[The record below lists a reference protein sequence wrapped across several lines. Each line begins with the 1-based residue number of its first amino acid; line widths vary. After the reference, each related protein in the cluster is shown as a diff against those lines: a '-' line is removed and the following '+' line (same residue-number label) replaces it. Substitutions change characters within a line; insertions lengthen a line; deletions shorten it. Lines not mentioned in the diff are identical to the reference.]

1 MGDEQIFKNRGF
13 SKTALLTFFLVFTL
27 FFSQSPVFA
36 QEAQAILTVEVLEV
50 GIDIE
55 LFQTIP
61 SVVYENE
68 TTTLSFTIRNLGSYN
83 LDILPT
89 SRIEIYKDNKIVHQI
104 SVPTVTISPGARMD
118 FLIPWNVTGFPLG
131 FYKCRL
137 VIDWISAGFT
147 STKTA
152 WTTLEILPLIPLLPP
167 LPPPAPPVFYRLRV
181 LRFPLLIEER
191 AGDTTLASFE
201 ILNEGPGKIENAR
214 IWITVAENWML
225 RAIEPFPSVLSLEA
239 GERRIVNLLLK
250 IPATVS
256 PGDYG
261 FKITVRAENSIAEMI
276 SILRVRSRFPDPYAM
291 VVRHIDLDLEN
302 EETVVKLIAKNGSK
316 FLKALLVTDNILS
329 DFQGV
334 LDRIAFLDK
343 FPEDISLSGVT
354 WRLESVQPFE
364 EREILYRLPA
374 ILPVYQRY
382 LYWAFPRVVMIYELV
397 ELVRIVEL
405 KSEFLKPAKT
415 GRLILTLKNISSEN
429 LLVTAIL
436 RLPIGW
442 TVQPDGVSMKLE
454 PTKSGAFV
462 FYVTLPEYVE
472 PMTYMG
478 EVRIYFKDQEI
489 VRGIAFVVLPPQPNI
504 LLIIAI
510 ILSII
515 AICLAIYLL
524 MKRRWSSS
532 RRPEIVEILRRAGEE
547 A

>member
-1 MGDEQIFKNRGF
+1 MGDELFKNRGF
-13 SKTALLTFFLVFTL
+13 FKITLPAFFIIFFM
-27 FFSQSPVFA
+27 FFSQIPVSA
-36 QEAQAILTVEVLEV
+36 QQAQAVLTVEVLEV

-55 LFQTIP
+55 SFQAIP

-104 SVPTVTISPGARMD
+104 SLPTVTISPGARMD

-131 FYKCRL
+131 VYKIRL
-137 VIDWISAGFT
+137 VVDWISANFT
-147 STKTA
+147 STETA
-152 WTTLEILPLIPLLPP
+152 WTTLEIIPLIPLLPP
-167 LPPPAPPVFYRLRV
+167 LPPPAPPVFYRLRI

-201 ILNEGPGKIENAR
+201 ILNEGPARIENAR
-214 IWITVAENWML
+214 IEITVAENWML
-225 RAIEPFPSVLSLEA
+225 RAIEPFPSALSLEA
-239 GERRIVNLLLK
+239 DERRVVNLLLK
-250 IPATVS
+250 VPATAA

-261 FKITVRAENSIAEMI
+261 FKITVRGENSIAEMI
-276 SILRVRSRFPDPYAM
+276 SILRVRSRLPDPYAIA
-291 VVRHIDLDLEN
+291 VRHIDLDLEN
-302 EETVVKLIAKNGSK
+302 EETVVKLVAKNGSK
-316 FLKALLVTDNILS
+316 FLKTLLVTDNILS

-343 FPEDISLSGVT
+343 SPEDISLSCVT

-382 LYWAFPRVVMIYELV
+382 LYWIFPRVVMMYELV
-397 ELVRIVEL
+397 EIVRIVEL

-429 LLVTAIL
+429 LIVTVIL
-436 RLPIGW
+436 RLPISW
-442 TVQPDGVSMKLE
+442 MVQPDGVSMKLE
-454 PTKSGAFV
+454 STKSGAFV

-504 LLIIAI
+504 LLIIAT

-532 RRPEIVEILRRAGEE
+532 RRSEIVEILRRAGEE

>member
-214 IWITVAENWML
+214 MWITVAENWML

-415 GRLILTLKNISSEN
+415 GRLILTLRNISSEN

>member
-50 GIDIE
+50 GIDVE
-55 LFQTIP
+55 LFQAIP

-152 WTTLEILPLIPLLPP
+152 WTTLEILPLIPPLPP

-302 EETVVKLIAKNGSK
+302 EETVVKLVAKNGSK

-415 GRLILTLKNISSEN
+415 GRLILTLRNISSEN

>member
-1 MGDEQIFKNRGF
+1 MGDEQIFRNRGF

-55 LFQTIP
+55 LFQAIP
-61 SVVYENE
+61 SVVHENE

-89 SRIEIYKDNKIVHQI
+89 SRIEIYKDNKIVHRI
-104 SVPTVTISPGARMD
+104 SVPTVMISPGARMD

-152 WTTLEILPLIPLLPP
+152 WTTLEILPLIPPLPP

-225 RAIEPFPSVLSLEA
+225 RAIESFPSVLSLEA

-276 SILRVRSRFPDPYAM
+276 SILRVRSRFPDPYVM

-302 EETVVKLIAKNGSK
+302 EETVVKLVAKNGSK

-415 GRLILTLKNISSEN
+415 GRLILTLRNISSEN

-510 ILSII
+510 IFSII

>member
-214 IWITVAENWML
+214 MWITVAENWML

-239 GERRIVNLLLK
+239 EERRIVNLLLK

>member
-1 MGDEQIFKNRGF
+1 
-13 SKTALLTFFLVFTL
+13 
-27 FFSQSPVFA
+27 
-36 QEAQAILTVEVLEV
+36 
-50 GIDIE
+50 
-55 LFQTIP
+55 
-61 SVVYENE
+61 
-68 TTTLSFTIRNLGSYN
+68 
-83 LDILPT
+83 
-89 SRIEIYKDNKIVHQI
+89 
-104 SVPTVTISPGARMD
+104 
-118 FLIPWNVTGFPLG
+118 
-131 FYKCRL
+131 
-137 VIDWISAGFT
+137 
-147 STKTA
+147 
-152 WTTLEILPLIPLLPP
+152 
-167 LPPPAPPVFYRLRV
+167 
-181 LRFPLLIEER
+181 
-191 AGDTTLASFE
+191 
-201 ILNEGPGKIENAR
+201 
-214 IWITVAENWML
+214 
-225 RAIEPFPSVLSLEA
+225 
-239 GERRIVNLLLK
+239 
-250 IPATVS
+250 
-256 PGDYG
+256 
-261 FKITVRAENSIAEMI
+261 ENSIAEMI

-415 GRLILTLKNISSEN
+415 GRLILTLRNISSEN

>member
-55 LFQTIP
+55 LFQAIP

-131 FYKCRL
+131 FYKCRI

-152 WTTLEILPLIPLLPP
+152 WTTLEILPLIPPLPP

-302 EETVVKLIAKNGSK
+302 EETVVKLVAKNGSK

-415 GRLILTLKNISSEN
+415 GRLILTLRNISSEN

>member
-50 GIDIE
+50 GIDVE
-55 LFQTIP
+55 LFQAIP

-131 FYKCRL
+131 FYKCRI

-239 GERRIVNLLLK
+239 EERRIVNLLLK

-415 GRLILTLKNISSEN
+415 GRLILTLRNISSEN

>member
-50 GIDIE
+50 GIDVE
-55 LFQTIP
+55 LFQAIP

-131 FYKCRL
+131 FYKCRI

-152 WTTLEILPLIPLLPP
+152 WTTLEILPLIPPLPP

-302 EETVVKLIAKNGSK
+302 EETVVKLVAKNGSK

-382 LYWAFPRVVMIYELV
+382 LYWAFPRLVMIYELV

-415 GRLILTLKNISSEN
+415 GRLILTLRNISSEN

>member
-302 EETVVKLIAKNGSK
+302 EETVVKLVAKNGSK

-382 LYWAFPRVVMIYELV
+382 LYWAFPRLVMIYELV

>member
-131 FYKCRL
+131 FYKCRI

-239 GERRIVNLLLK
+239 EERRIVNLLLK

-382 LYWAFPRVVMIYELV
+382 LYWAFPRLVMIYELV

-415 GRLILTLKNISSEN
+415 GRLILTLRNISSEN